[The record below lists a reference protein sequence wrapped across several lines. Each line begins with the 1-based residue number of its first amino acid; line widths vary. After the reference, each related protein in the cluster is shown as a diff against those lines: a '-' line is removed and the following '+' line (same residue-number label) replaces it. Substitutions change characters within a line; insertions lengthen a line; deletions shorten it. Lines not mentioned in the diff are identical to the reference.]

1 MKYRHFLTL
10 PIGIC
15 LLSCAYFNTFYNAE
29 QYFKKAEKIRLEK
42 AGETI
47 PISAIDFYSKV
58 IEKSRLVL
66 EEYPDTR
73 YRKNALLLI
82 GKAHFHRQE
91 YRLAEAT
98 FQQFTDEFGETY
110 LFEKGYWQAMVK
122 WKQGKSQAALEALT
136 SNLEEPLSKDQKAE
150 VHLSIAE
157 ILLELNEDKLALEN
171 LLKGAELT
179 SDADQRGQIYYRISV
194 LAFDKKDYELALSA
208 NKNVIR
214 YSLSKKR
221 IEEANLQIVRIHRL
235 LGNWDVVMS
244 EIKSILVDDRF
255 TRIHGNLELELVRL
269 YQMQGKNDM
278 AKNRLESIIKDY
290 ARSGNSAEAYYM
302 LGEIAM
308 NEDWDLD
315 EAEKQ
320 FSQVTSEYQ
329 KSQYTPTANL
339 RVKQIKSYK
348 DSQTSIA
355 TLLENFVNTQTDSLN
370 SDSSAANEVNAA
382 DLSPNYESLANHYY
396 NMGELVAFHF
406 NRPAEAIPHFMKIID
421 SLPTTGQYAKALFT
435 AAYLAA
441 QQDDTT
447 KAITL
452 RDTLLDKFPRSEF
465 ADYMRVRYGMD
476 NLDGSSNQLF
486 RQGELGWQSDPE
498 GALEI
503 FKQILNDDKSSNVA
517 ARSAMFLAVMY
528 DNHFALADSAIYYYD
543 WLQNHKPESE
553 QAQATINRYEELQQ
567 MISMINQVDTMG
579 VQDSSAEIFAEPEV
593 IVEVDN
599 QVDTMNIIAT
609 GTEIIVKPEES
620 VDVDNKETVEDT
632 TIEN

>member
-1 MKYRHFLTL
+1 LKYRHIVAFPL
-10 PIGIC
+10 GFC

-47 PISAIDFYSKV
+47 PVSAIDSYSKV
-58 IEKSRLVL
+58 IDKSRLVL
-66 EEYPDTR
+66 EKYPDTR
-73 YRKNALLLI
+73 YRKDALLLI
-82 GKAHFHRQE
+82 GKAHFYRQE

-98 FQQFTDEFGETY
+98 FQQFADEFGESY
-110 LFEKGYWQAMVK
+110 LFERGYWQAMVK

-136 SNLEEPLSKDQKAE
+136 TNLDESLSKDQKAE
-150 VHLSIAE
+150 MHLSISE
-157 ILLELNEDKLALEN
+157 IQLELNEDKLALEN

-179 SDADQRGQIYYRISV
+179 SDADQRGQIYYRISI
-194 LAFDKKDYELALSA
+194 LAFDKKDYELALGA

-214 YSLSKKR
+214 YSVSKKR

-290 ARSGNSAEAYYM
+290 PRSGNSAEAYYM

-308 NEDWDLD
+308 DEDWDF
-315 EAEKQ
+315 EHAEKQ
-320 FSQVTSEYQ
+320 FSQVTREYR

-348 DSQTSIA
+348 DSQISIA
-355 TLLENFVNTQTDSLN
+355 TLLETFVNTHTDSILN
-370 SDSSAANEVNAA
+370 DSSAVDEVQTA
-382 DLSPNYESLANHYY
+382 DLSSNYESLANHYY

-406 NRPAEAIPHFMKIID
+406 NRPTEAIPYFMNIID

-447 KAITL
+447 MAITL
-452 RDTLLDKFPRSEF
+452 RDKLLNKYPRSEF
-465 ADYMRVRYGMD
+465 AEYMRTRYGMD

-486 RQGELGWQSDPE
+486 RQGELEWQSDPD

-503 FKQILNDDKSSNVA
+503 FKQILHQDERSDVA

-528 DNHFALADSAIYYYD
+528 DRHFSHADSAIYYYD
-543 WLQNHKPESE
+543 WLQSHKPESE
-553 QAQATINRYEELQQ
+553 QALATINRYEELQQ
-567 MISMINQVDTMG
+567 MISIINQVDTKDVPDNG
-579 VQDSSAEIFAEPEV
+579 VENITVPEDP
-593 IVEVDN
+593 VELDN
-599 QVDTMNIIAT
+599 Q
-609 GTEIIVKPEES
+609 
-620 VDVDNKETVEDT
+620 ETVEDT

>member
-1 MKYRHFLTL
+1 M
-10 PIGIC
+10 
-15 LLSCAYFNTFYNAE
+15 
-29 QYFKKAEKIRLEK
+29 EK
-42 AGETI
+42 AGESI
-47 PISAIDFYSKV
+47 PVSAIDAYSKV
-58 IEKSRLVL
+58 IDKSRRVL

-82 GKAHFHRQE
+82 GQAHFYRQE

-98 FQQFTDEFGETY
+98 FQQFADEFGETY
-110 LFEKGYWQAMVK
+110 PFERGYWQAMVK
-122 WKQGKSQAALEALT
+122 WRQGKSQAALNALT
-136 SNLEEPLSKDQKAE
+136 SILDEPLSDDQKAQ

-157 ILLELNEDKLALEN
+157 IQLELNEDKLALEN

-179 SDADQRGQIYYRISV
+179 RDADQRGQIYYRISV
-194 LAFDKKDYELALSA
+194 LAFDKQDYEMALSA

-214 YSLSKKR
+214 YALSKKR

-235 LGNWDVVMS
+235 LGDWDVVMS

-269 YQMQGKNDM
+269 YQMQGKDDM

-290 ARSGNSAEAYYM
+290 ARSENSAEAYYM
-302 LGEIAM
+302 LGEIAI

-320 FSQVTSEYQ
+320 FSQVTREYR

-348 DSQTSIA
+348 DSQTSIT
-355 TLLENFVNTQTDSLN
+355 TLLETFVNTETDSVK
-370 SDSSAANEVNAA
+370 SDSSAAIEVQTA

-396 NMGELVAFHF
+396 NMGELEAFHF
-406 NRPAEAIPHFMKIID
+406 NRPTEAIIHFMEIID
-421 SLPTTGQYAKALFT
+421 SLPTTGQYVKSLFT

-441 QQDDTT
+441 QQGDTT
-447 KAITL
+447 MAIAL

-465 ADYMRVRYGMD
+465 ADYMRKRYGMED
-476 NLDGSSNQLF
+476 LDGSSNQLF
-486 RQGELGWQSDPE
+486 RQGELGWQTDP
-498 GALEI
+498 GGSLAI
-503 FKQILNDDKSSNVA
+503 FKQILHQDEDSDVA

-528 DNHFALADSAIYYYD
+528 DRHFAQADSAIYYYD
-543 WLQNHKPESE
+543 WLQSHRPESD
-553 QAQATINRYEELQQ
+553 QALATINRYEELQKT
-567 MISMINQVDTMG
+567 ISILNQVDTME
-579 VQDSSAEIFAEPEV
+579 VKDSGAEIIAESEG
-593 IVEVDN
+593 IVGMDN
-599 QVDTMNIIAT
+599 QEA
-609 GTEIIVKPEES
+609 
-620 VDVDNKETVEDT
+620 VEDT

>member
-1 MKYRHFLTL
+1 M
-10 PIGIC
+10 
-15 LLSCAYFNTFYNAE
+15 
-29 QYFKKAEKIRLEK
+29 EK
-42 AGETI
+42 AGESI
-47 PISAIDFYSKV
+47 PVSAIDAYSKV
-58 IEKSRLVL
+58 IDKSRRVL

-82 GKAHFHRQE
+82 GKAHFYRQE

-98 FQQFTDEFGETY
+98 FQQFADEFGETY
-110 LFEKGYWQAMVK
+110 PFERGYWQAMVK
-122 WKQGKSQAALEALT
+122 WRQGKSQAALNALT
-136 SNLEEPLSKDQKAE
+136 SILDEPLSDDQKAQ

-157 ILLELNEDKLALEN
+157 IQLELNEDKLALEN

-179 SDADQRGQIYYRISV
+179 RDADQRGQIYYRISV
-194 LAFDKKDYELALSA
+194 LAFDKQDYEMALSA

-214 YSLSKKR
+214 YALSKKR

-235 LGNWDVVMS
+235 LGDWDVVMS

-269 YQMQGKNDM
+269 YQMQGKDDM

-290 ARSGNSAEAYYM
+290 ARSENSAEAYYM
-302 LGEIAM
+302 LGEIAI

-320 FSQVTSEYQ
+320 FSQVTREYR

-348 DSQTSIA
+348 DSQTSIT
-355 TLLENFVNTQTDSLN
+355 TLLETFVNTETDSVK
-370 SDSSAANEVNAA
+370 SDSSAAIEVQTA

-396 NMGELVAFHF
+396 NMGELEAFHF
-406 NRPAEAIPHFMKIID
+406 NRPTEAIIHFMEIID
-421 SLPTTGQYAKALFT
+421 SLPTTGQYVKSLFT

-441 QQDDTT
+441 QQGDTT
-447 KAITL
+447 MAIAL

-465 ADYMRVRYGMD
+465 ADYMRKRYGMED
-476 NLDGSSNQLF
+476 LDGSSNQLF
-486 RQGELGWQSDPE
+486 RQGELGWQTDP
-498 GALEI
+498 GGSLDI
-503 FKQILNDDKSSNVA
+503 FKQILHQDEDSDVA

-528 DNHFALADSAIYYYD
+528 DRHFAQADSAIYYYD
-543 WLQNHKPESE
+543 WLQSHRPESD
-553 QAQATINRYEELQQ
+553 QALATIYRYEELQKT
-567 MISMINQVDTMG
+567 ISILNQVDTME
-579 VQDSSAEIFAEPEV
+579 VKDSGAEIIAESEG
-593 IVEVDN
+593 IVGMDN
-599 QVDTMNIIAT
+599 QEA
-609 GTEIIVKPEES
+609 
-620 VDVDNKETVEDT
+620 VEDT

>member
-1 MKYRHFLTL
+1 M
-10 PIGIC
+10 
-15 LLSCAYFNTFYNAE
+15 
-29 QYFKKAEKIRLEK
+29 EK
-42 AGETI
+42 AGESI
-47 PISAIDFYSKV
+47 PVSAIDAYSKV
-58 IEKSRLVL
+58 IDKSRRVL

-82 GKAHFHRQE
+82 GKAHFYRQE

-98 FQQFTDEFGETY
+98 FQQFADEFGETY
-110 LFEKGYWQAMVK
+110 PFERGYWQAMVK
-122 WKQGKSQAALEALT
+122 WRQGKSQAALNALT
-136 SNLEEPLSKDQKAE
+136 SILDEPLSDDQKAQ

-157 ILLELNEDKLALEN
+157 IQLELNEDKLALEN

-179 SDADQRGQIYYRISV
+179 RDADQRGQIYYRISV
-194 LAFDKKDYELALSA
+194 LAFDKQDYEMALSA

-214 YSLSKKR
+214 YALSKKR

-235 LGNWDVVMS
+235 LGDWDVVMS

-269 YQMQGKNDM
+269 YQMQGKDDM

-290 ARSGNSAEAYYM
+290 ARSENSAEAYYM
-302 LGEIAM
+302 LGEIAI

-320 FSQVTSEYQ
+320 FSQVTREYR

-348 DSQTSIA
+348 DSQTSIT
-355 TLLENFVNTQTDSLN
+355 TLLETFVNTETDSVK
-370 SDSSAANEVNAA
+370 SDSSAANEVQTA

-406 NRPAEAIPHFMKIID
+406 NRPTEAIIHFMEIID
-421 SLPTTGQYAKALFT
+421 SLPTTGQYVKSLFT

-441 QQDDTT
+441 QQGDTT
-447 KAITL
+447 MAIAL

-465 ADYMRVRYGMD
+465 ADYMRKRYGMED
-476 NLDGSSNQLF
+476 LDGSSNQLF
-486 RQGELGWQSDPE
+486 RQGELGWQTDP
-498 GALEI
+498 GGSLDI
-503 FKQILNDDKSSNVA
+503 FKQILHQDEDSDVA

-528 DNHFALADSAIYYYD
+528 DRHFAQADSAIYYYD
-543 WLQNHKPESE
+543 WLQSHRPESD
-553 QAQATINRYEELQQ
+553 QALATINRYEELQKT
-567 MISMINQVDTMG
+567 ISILNQVDTME
-579 VQDSSAEIFAEPEV
+579 VKDSGAEIIAESEG
-593 IVEVDN
+593 IVGMDN
-599 QVDTMNIIAT
+599 QEA
-609 GTEIIVKPEES
+609 
-620 VDVDNKETVEDT
+620 VEDT

>member
-1 MKYRHFLTL
+1 M
-10 PIGIC
+10 
-15 LLSCAYFNTFYNAE
+15 
-29 QYFKKAEKIRLEK
+29 EK
-42 AGETI
+42 AGESI
-47 PISAIDFYSKV
+47 PVSAIDAYSKV
-58 IEKSRLVL
+58 IDKSRRVL

-82 GKAHFHRQE
+82 GQAHFYRQE

-98 FQQFTDEFGETY
+98 FQQFADEFGETY
-110 LFEKGYWQAMVK
+110 PFERGYWQAMVK
-122 WKQGKSQAALEALT
+122 WRQGKSQAALNALT
-136 SNLEEPLSKDQKAE
+136 SILDEPLSDDQKAQ

-157 ILLELNEDKLALEN
+157 IQLELNEDKLALEN

-194 LAFDKKDYELALSA
+194 LAFDKQDYEMALSA

-214 YSLSKKR
+214 YALSKKR

-235 LGNWDVVMS
+235 LGDWDVVMS
-244 EIKSILVDDRF
+244 EIKSILVDARF

-269 YQMQGKNDM
+269 YQMQGKDDM

-290 ARSGNSAEAYYM
+290 ARSENSAEAYYM
-302 LGEIAM
+302 LGEIAI

-320 FSQVTSEYQ
+320 FSQVTREYR

-355 TLLENFVNTQTDSLN
+355 TLLETFVNTQTDSVK
-370 SDSSAANEVNAA
+370 SDSSAANEVQTA

-396 NMGELVAFHF
+396 NMGELEAFHF
-406 NRPAEAIPHFMKIID
+406 NRPTEAIIHFMEIID
-421 SLPTTGQYAKALFT
+421 SLPTTGQYVKSLFT

-441 QQDDTT
+441 QQGDTT
-447 KAITL
+447 MAIAL

-465 ADYMRVRYGMD
+465 ADYMRKRYGMED
-476 NLDGSSNQLF
+476 LDGSSNQLF
-486 RQGELGWQSDPE
+486 RQGELGWQTDP
-498 GALEI
+498 GGSLDI
-503 FKQILNDDKSSNVA
+503 FKQILHQDEDSDVA

-528 DNHFALADSAIYYYD
+528 DRHFAQADSAIYYYD
-543 WLQNHKPESE
+543 WLQSHRPESD
-553 QAQATINRYEELQQ
+553 QALATINRYEELQKT
-567 MISMINQVDTMG
+567 ISILNQVDTME
-579 VQDSSAEIFAEPEV
+579 VKDS
-593 IVEVDN
+593 
-599 QVDTMNIIAT
+599 
-609 GTEIIVKPEES
+609 GTEIIAETEEI
-620 VDVDNKETVEDT
+620 VEMDNQEAVEDT